1 MHAQFMNLYAEITV
15 RTCKSINKSEFA
27 GSSPHVNPL
36 ICPQSLADNFTD
48 DTTKGTKCKPDILL
62 VGKLGKTE
70 KLFSW
75 LADLNKRY
83 F

>member
-36 ICPQSLADNFTD
+36 ICPQSLADNLTD
-48 DTTKGTKCKPDILL
+48 DTTKGTK
-62 VGKLGKTE
+62 
-70 KLFSW
+70 
-75 LADLNKRY
+75 
-83 F
+83 